1 MKEIHITGKE
11 EGQSLIKI
19 LGKYL
24 DAATPSFFY
33 KMLRKKNIKLNGQ
46 KADGKEKVKD
56 GDVITLYLADDT
68 IAKFQK
74 PENLINQLSIEKFT
88 SAKEGKQKKANQG
101 GNIQKNIRIDDV
113 NTKTASLSIIYEDED
128 IILLNKPAGIL
139 SQKAGRDDISINE
152 QMIAYCLEQGY
163 VTKEELRIR
172 KPSICN
178 RLDRNTT
185 GLLAAGVT
193 IKGLTFLSELFRDRN
208 LEKYYFTI
216 VKGEMKKGMRLKG
229 YLTKNSKTNQV
240 TVTAKKQ
247 SEEDFYIET
256 SYEPIKTGNGYTLLK
271 VKLITG
277 KTHQIRAHLAF
288 SGYPIIG
295 DEKYGNHQE
304 NLYWRKEAGL
314 KNQLLHS
321 GILVFPEL
329 DGEWKRFSKKQF
341 EAPKPNQFQEIEA
354 KIFATKNYGKGGV
367 K

>member
-1 MKEIHITGKE
+1 MKEIQITNKE

-24 DAATPSFFY
+24 DGAAPSFFY
-33 KMLRKKNIKLNGQ
+33 KMLRKKNIKLNGK

-68 IAKFQK
+68 IEKFQK
-74 PENLINQLSIEKFT
+74 TKEPVKNTVSQKTTANLSI
-88 SAKEGKQKKANQG
+88 
-101 GNIQKNIRIDDV
+101 
-113 NTKTASLSIIYEDED
+113 LYEDED
-128 IILLNKPAGIL
+128 IILMNKPAGIL
-139 SQKAGRDDISINE
+139 SQKAGKDDISINE
-152 QMIAYCLEQGY
+152 EMIAYCLSKGL
-163 VTKEELRIR
+163 VTEEELRIR
-172 KPSICN
+172 KPSVCN

-216 VKGEMKKGMRLKG
+216 VKGEMKKGMKLKG
-229 YLTKNSKTNQV
+229 YLTKNEKTNQV
-240 TVTAKKQ
+240 TVTSKKQ
-247 SEEDFYIET
+247 SQDASYIET
-256 SYEPIKTGNGYTLLK
+256 AYEPVKVGNGYTLLK

-295 DEKYGNHQE
+295 DEKYGNHKE
-304 NLYWRKEAGL
+304 NLYWKKEVGL
-314 KNQLLHS
+314 KHQLLHS
-321 GILVFPEL
+321 GILVFPKL
-329 DGEWKRFSKKQF
+329 SGEWERFSEKRF
-341 EAPKPNQFQEIEA
+341 EAPKPAQFQKIEN
-354 KIFATKNYGKGGV
+354 KIFGKGMV

>member
-74 PENLINQLSIEKFT
+74 PENLI
-88 SAKEGKQKKANQG
+88 
-101 GNIQKNIRIDDV
+101 IDDV

-216 VKGEMKKGMRLKG
+216 VKGEMKKGIRLKG
-229 YLTKNSKTNQV
+229 YLTKNSKMNQV

-247 SEEDFYIET
+247 SEEDSYIET
-256 SYEPIKTGNGYTLLK
+256 AYEPIKTGNGYTLLK

-321 GILVFPEL
+321 GIFVFPEL

-341 EAPKPNQFQEIEA
+341 EAAKPQQFQEIEA